1 MSVLVQEQ
9 LRELGFSRYEI
20 ACYLALVGQHPAN
33 GSQISKISGVARS
46 KVYDVLRNMAARGL
60 VGEVG
65 NGMYVPLPP
74 EELIKR
80 LQHQFEANVAL
91 LRQQISR
98 SASTADHEHLWVIR
112 GYDQIV
118 SKAKGM
124 IGSASKEIYVRVFPE
139 EARLLDHDLKIAES
153 RGAQIRYVSLGPLSS
168 RFDVQIIHPESE
180 TLEQNLGGRSID
192 LVVDKSEALTGMI
205 RDMPKDE
212 VTVNWTQ
219 NQWFII
225 ASRDSM
231 RHDFYHYLLYK
242 IHEEKKRLTQKEREI
257 YDLIKNDC

>member
-20 ACYLALVGQHPAN
+20 ACYLALVGHHPAN
-33 GSQISKISGVARS
+33 GSQISKTSGVARS

-118 SKAKGM
+118 SKAKAM
-124 IGSASKEIYVRVFPE
+124 IGLAGKEIYIRVFPE
-139 EARLLDHDLKIAES
+139 EARLLDPDLKIAES

-168 RFDVQIIHPESE
+168 RFEVQVVHPESQM
-180 TLEQNLGGRSID
+180 LEQGLGGRSID
-192 LVVDKSEALTGMI
+192 LVVDQSEALTGMI
-205 RDMPKDE
+205 KDMPKDE
-212 VTVNWTQ
+212 VTVNWTK

-231 RHDFYHYLLYK
+231 RHDFYHYFFHK
-242 IHEEKKRLTQKEREI
+242 THEMKKRLSQQDKAVYE
-257 YDLIKNDC
+257 LIKSE